1 MFVVVNYK
9 YTIINTIRE
18 IQKNVADA
26 LEKLTALHL
35 ASLDITVRS
44 IVINGEVYP

>member
-1 MFVVVNYK
+1 MRR
-9 YTIINTIRE
+9 IQRE
-18 IQKNVADA
+18 VAET

-44 IVINGEVYP
+44 IVINGAEYP